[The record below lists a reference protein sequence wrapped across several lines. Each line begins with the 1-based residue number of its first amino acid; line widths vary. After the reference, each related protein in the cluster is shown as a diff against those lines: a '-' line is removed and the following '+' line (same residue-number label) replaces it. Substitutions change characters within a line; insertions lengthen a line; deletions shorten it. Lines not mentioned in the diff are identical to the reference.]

1 VIYDPVVYVEE
12 PPITIL
18 LSERITTE
26 TPVSCGRSS
35 AGGVLK
41 VVVKNPLGVLN
52 VVVSKSVIY
61 NINIYII
68 YYLTED
74 FT

>member
-1 VIYDPVVYVEE
+1 
-12 PPITIL
+12 
-18 LSERITTE
+18 LSERIRTE
-26 TPVSCGRSS
+26 TATSCGRGSGTS
-35 AGGVLK
+35 VLN